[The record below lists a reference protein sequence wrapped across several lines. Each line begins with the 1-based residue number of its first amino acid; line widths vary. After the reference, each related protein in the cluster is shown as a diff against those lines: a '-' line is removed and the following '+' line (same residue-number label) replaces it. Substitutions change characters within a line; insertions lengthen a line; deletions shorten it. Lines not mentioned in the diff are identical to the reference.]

1 MIDKLGLSTINFNV
15 RNGKVTEDF
24 KEGTAEYYQNRLIRD
39 FLTLL
44 IDPRTVNIL
53 HRSIDNDTKLL
64 TDLVEELSQKS
75 DKIEMPYEFYA
86 LSTQTERKDD
96 YITGKIGIGP
106 FALNNNNHILTMLY
120 GVRFK
125 KIPGSIMTA
134 LGLTDLA
141 VREDRDHNSVMSWI
155 SALINAHVDI
165 AKDPYISRL
174 NVNPYTYNLVNT
186 LVRTGFGKNTFYFTT
201 QPIMK
206 ELAKAYMNAAGT
218 YMADQNKSQWQ
229 LQREAVEEIAKNRF
243 GEEKLGE
250 YTFDDLTKINEST
263 ELGMRN
269 YVNNLFYQII
279 NNGALRRNAN
289 VEHETATG
297 TTVQVNGKDVNL
309 TANQVQFVMYLANE
323 QFSPYA
329 TSVSNLVKYSKI
341 DTKKHGKSYIEQQAF
356 KEGYDDLFFNPNG
369 TGLFEEQGLRRMAN
383 SSYINTKTENAI
395 QMTKNVLKGQFLQST
410 NAFDTA
416 MRQILSAIS
425 RTESKDVKLRSKI
438 SRIITA
444 AVESEFFNQY
454 AEELRPNNPNYIRD
468 LVSESEEEFT
478 YSQAAGEKS
487 IKLNS
492 YSNYDLTSYI
502 GGTAT
507 ITFNGTKSDALKAGM
522 VLPGNVT
529 LISVVNNENDA
540 SYTFKMPIIGANN
553 ESNEIVVPM
562 TRKVDTKNAKI
573 VLSEGKNTIYDRF
586 LRLSLELR
594 QDSQYQDV
602 LDAANEPYNI
612 LLRSIVPGKTF
623 NYTGLFNNYL
633 QEVPD
638 TYPTLKFV
646 KLFNALDQNGVE
658 NNHIIDAWDELLHD
672 NKHPKLKEFAEDLVV
687 YAFVTSGDQGGFT
700 KMFKQVPFSWR
711 QESGFGEFVRDKISE
726 FDSRE
731 IGSEVIR
738 DAILNNWFDN
748 DIVRT
753 YQFNRK
759 SKDGNRNIPQF
770 IAYSGEYA
778 ARGFAPQYH
787 PLILAALT
795 VDEES
800 GVYMPSIDA
809 ENAPMFIKIPRRKE
823 QNARDSQRRYTVY
836 EKIDNGMKQAQ
847 NGEWVTFPIY
857 VKVEP
862 KGNQLTENYL
872 MTEYGRDDSRFNER
886 TPNREALS
894 KAYKLG
900 DFIEKQVVA
909 NLKEAFGQNYADI
922 IESMNYYNTL
932 MDVYDGNMNKFR
944 KATEATSESI
954 ETESAQ
960 KGSVINKESTES
972 KEHENC

>member
-1 MIDKLGLSTINFNV
+1 M
-15 RNGKVTEDF
+15 
-24 KEGTAEYYQNRLIRD
+24 RD

-44 IDPRTVNIL
+44 IDPRTINIL

-64 TDLVEELSQKS
+64 TDLVKELSQKS

-96 YITGKIGIGP
+96 YITGKIGIGS

-125 KIPGSIMTA
+125 NIPGTIMTT
-134 LGLTDLA
+134 LGLNNLA
-141 VREDRDHNSVMSWI
+141 AREDVDHNSVMSWI

-263 ELGMRN
+263 ELGIRN

-289 VEHETATG
+289 LEHETATG
-297 TTVQVNGKDVNL
+297 TTVQINGKDVNL

-323 QFSPYA
+323 QFTPYA

-369 TGLFEEQGLRRMAN
+369 TGLFEEQGIKRMAN
-383 SSYINTKTENAI
+383 MSYINTKTENAI
-395 QMTKNVLKGQFLQST
+395 QMTKNILKGQFLQST

-416 MRQILSAIS
+416 MRQILSAIG
-425 RTESKDVKLRSKI
+425 RNDSKDVKLRGKI

-478 YSQAAGEKS
+478 GNQVAGEKS

-507 ITFNGTKSDALKAGM
+507 ITFNAAKSDALKAGM
-522 VLPGNVT
+522 TLPGNVT

-540 SYTFKMPIIGANN
+540 SYTFKMPVIGANN
-553 ESNEIVVPM
+553 EFNEIIVPM
-562 TRKVDTKNAKI
+562 TRKADMKNAKI

-594 QDSQYQDV
+594 QDPQYQDV
-602 LDAANEPYNI
+602 LDAAKEPYNM

-623 NYTGLFNNYL
+623 NYTGLSNNFL
-633 QEVPD
+633 QEMPD

-672 NKHPKLKEFAEDLVV
+672 NKHTKLKEFAEDLVV

-726 FDSRE
+726 LDSQE
-731 IGSEVIR
+731 ISSEVIR

-759 SKDGNRNIPQF
+759 SAVGNRQIPQF
-770 IAYSGEYA
+770 ISYSGEYA

-795 VDEES
+795 VNEES
-800 GVYMPSIDA
+800 GVYTPSIDA
-809 ENAPMFIKIPRRKE
+809 ENAPMFIKIPRRRE

-836 EKIDNGMKQAQ
+836 EKVDNGMKQAQ

-872 MTEYGRDDSRFNER
+872 MTEYGRDDSKFNER

-900 DFIEKQVVA
+900 DFIEKQVVS

-922 IESMNYYNTL
+922 VESMNYYNTL
-932 MDVYDGNMNKFR
+932 VDVYDNNMNRFT
-944 KATEATSESI
+944 KAVEATSEST
-954 ETESAQ
+954 ETKNTQE
-960 KGSVINKESTES
+960 GPVINRESTES
-972 KEHENC
+972 KEHEKC